1 MAIFYLILGVLAATL
16 LGVLSDWLVKP
27 HLPEKPTQRHIVTA
41 IVVCVV
47 LIAFAVLPYLITP
60 SSTEVPV
67 SPTKLSPT
75 ALFIS
80 TNIFA
85 PTNTAIILIATP
97 TRSPIPPTLTPA
109 PLPSST
115 PAVSSTQVSTKDG
128 MVLIYIPAGDF
139 LMGSAD
145 SDKEAN
151 SDEKPQH
158 KVYLDAFWIDKT
170 EVTNVMYARCVQ
182 AGACQTLFETKS
194 FARSSYYTNAQ
205 FKDFPVIYVSW
216 DDAGKYCKWAE
227 RRLPTEAEW
236 EKAAR
241 GAIGRLYPWGDDPPN
256 PSLLNFNKNVGD
268 TTQVGKYPDGAST
281 YGVLDM
287 AGNVWEWVADWYDE
301 KYYSKSPNRN
311 PDGPASGGFGIL
323 RGGAWVTEPN
333 YVRAA
338 QRLKVAF
345 DFRDSIVGFRC
356 AR

>member
-1 MAIFYLILGVLAATL
+1 MVIFYVILGVLAATL
-16 LGVLSDWLVKP
+16 LGVLFDWLVKP
-27 HLPEKPTQRHIVTA
+27 LLPEKPNQRHIVTA
-41 IVVCVV
+41 TVVIVV

-60 SSTEVPV
+60 PPSIETPAN
-67 SPTKLSPT
+67 PTKLPAT
-75 ALFIS
+75 IL
-80 TNIFA
+80 
-85 PTNTAIILIATP
+85 PTNTLAPTHTAIVLVATP
-97 TRSPIPPTLTPA
+97 TRSPIQPTSTPA

-115 PAVSSTQVSTKDG
+115 PASSSTQVSAKDG

-151 SDEKPQH
+151 GDEKPQH
-158 KVYLDAFWIDKT
+158 KVYLDAFWMDKT
-170 EVTNVMYARCVQ
+170 EVTNAMYALCVQ
-182 AGACQTLFETKS
+182 AGACKTLIETKS
-194 FARSSYYTNAQ
+194 FARSSYYTSPQ

-216 DDAGKYCKWAE
+216 DDAGRYCKWAE

-241 GAIGRLYPWGDDPPN
+241 GADGKLYPWGDTSPS

-268 TTQVGKYPDGAST
+268 TTQAGKYPDGAST

-323 RGGAWVTEPN
+323 RGGAWVTEVN

-345 DFRDSIVGFRC
+345 DFRDSILGFRC

>member
-1 MAIFYLILGVLAATL
+1 MAIFYLFLGVLAAAL
-16 LGVLSDWLVKP
+16 LGVLFDWLVKP
-27 HLPEKPTQRHIVTA
+27 LLPEKPSLRHIVTA
-41 IVVCVV
+41 LVVSIV
-47 LIAFAVLPYLITP
+47 LIVFAVLPYLVTP
-60 SSTEVPV
+60 TSTET
-67 SPTKLSPT
+67 SATPTKLSLGT
-75 ALFIS
+75 LFIP
-80 TNIFA
+80 TNIFS
-85 PTNTAIILIATP
+85 PTHTAIPLTAIP
-97 TRSPIPPTLTPA
+97 TRATSPTLT
-109 PLPSST
+109 S
-115 PAVSSTQVSTKDG
+115 AVSSTQISPKDG
-128 MVLIYIPAGDF
+128 MVLINIPAGDF

-158 KVYLDAFWIDKT
+158 KIYLDTFWIDKT
-170 EVTNVMYARCVQ
+170 EVTNAMYALCVK
-182 AGACQTLFETKS
+182 AGACQALIETKS
-194 FARSSYYTNAQ
+194 FARSSYYADTQ
-205 FKDFPVIYVSW
+205 FKNFPVIYISW
-216 DDAGKYCKWAE
+216 DDATKYCKWVE

-241 GAIGRLYPWGDDPPN
+241 GAEGKIYSWGDTSPN

-268 TTQVGKYPDGAST
+268 TTQVGKYSDGAST

-311 PDGPASGGFGIL
+311 PDGPASGQFRVL
-323 RGGAWVTEPN
+323 RGGAWVTEAN

>member
-1 MAIFYLILGVLAATL
+1 MVILYVILGVLAATL
-16 LGVLSDWLVKP
+16 LGVLFDWLVKP
-27 HLPEKPTQRHIVTA
+27 LLPEKPNQRHIVTA
-41 IVVCVV
+41 MVVIVV

-60 SSTEVPV
+60 SSTPETPT
-67 SPTKLSPT
+67 SPTKAPLTILPT
-75 ALFIS
+75 NTLV
-80 TNIFA
+80 
-85 PTNTAIILIATP
+85 PTNTAVVLVATP
-97 TRSPIPPTLTPA
+97 TRSPLQPTAAPTL
-109 PLPSST
+109 LPSST
-115 PAVSSTQVSTKDG
+115 AAPSSTQVSTRDG

-158 KVYLDAFWIDKT
+158 KVFLDAFWMDKT
-170 EVTNVMYARCVQ
+170 EVTNAMYALCVQ
-182 AGACQTLFETKS
+182 AGACKTLIETKS
-194 FARSSYYTNAQ
+194 FARSSYYAGTQ
-205 FKDFPVIYVSW
+205 FKDYPVIYVSR

-241 GAIGRLYPWGDDPPN
+241 GAEGKLYPWGDTSPS

-323 RGGAWVTEPN
+323 RGGAWVTEAN

>member
-41 IVVCVV
+41 IVVCIV
-47 LIAFAVLPYLITP
+47 LIVFAVLPYLITP
-60 SSTEVPV
+60 SSSTEVPV

-85 PTNTAIILIATP
+85 PTNTAIILIATQ
-97 TRSPIPPTLTPA
+97 TRSPIPPT

-145 SDKEAN
+145 SDKESN

-158 KVYLDAFWIDKT
+158 KVFLDAFWIDKT
-170 EVTNVMYARCVQ
+170 EVTNAMYARCVQ
-182 AGACQTLFETKS
+182 AGACQALIETKS
-194 FARSSYYTNAQ
+194 FARSGYYASAQ
-205 FKDFPVIYVSW
+205 FKDFPVIYTSW

-241 GAIGRLYPWGDDPPN
+241 GAEGKLYPWGDTSPS

-323 RGGAWVTEPN
+323 RGGAWVTEAN

>member
-1 MAIFYLILGVLAATL
+1 MAIFYRIFGFLAATL
-16 LGVLSDWLVKP
+16 LDVMSDWLVKP

-323 RGGAWVTEPN
+323 RGG
-333 YVRAA
+333 R
-338 QRLKVAF
+338 
-345 DFRDSIVGFRC
+345 
-356 AR
+356 